1 MCDSLSVWVHNYVI
15 QVKVKVGHIL
25 TMFTQHT
32 TSKQYS
38 GHFLGVL
45 CSMLVIGWVGTGDI
59 GTGKCLDLHIHLCT
73 IFLLPLE
80 GP

>member
-15 QVKVKVGHIL
+15 LVKVKVGHIL

-45 CSMLVIGWVGTGDI
+45 CSMLVIGWVGTLGLESVLI
-59 GTGKCLDLHIHLCT
+59 Y
-73 IFLLPLE
+73 IFIYLQFSFCPLRALNW
-80 GP
+80 